1 MKYNEATDSY
11 QNEYME
17 DILDTG
23 FKYDIP
29 YVIDTEKYQQIL
41 TEYSQKSC
49 FKNTDT
55 VIFHAD
61 YSVDDDNIPWLYA
74 FYVFPSNQPTESD
87 SSYDCILFDRYRE
100 EQIKSKFDEF
110 VHKIAECVKYP
121 NDFVLTQIQKK
132 LESEMDEKKKN
143 IEYINKLLNRD
154 K

>member
-1 MKYNEATDSY
+1 MKYDKGTDSY

-23 FKYDIP
+23 LKYDIP
-29 YVIDTEKYQQIL
+29 YVIDMEKYQQVL
-41 TEYSQKSC
+41 TEYSETNS

-55 VIFHAD
+55 VIFYAD
-61 YSVDDDNIPWLYA
+61 YSVDEDHIPWLYA
-74 FYVFPSNQPTESD
+74 FYVFPSNQPTENIIT
-87 SSYDCILFDRYRE
+87 YDCVMFGSHRE
-100 EQIKSKFDEF
+100 GQIESKFSKF
-110 VHKIAECVKYP
+110 VHKIAECVKHP

-132 LESEMDEKKKN
+132 LESEIDEKKKN

>member
-1 MKYNEATDSY
+1 MKYDAATNSY

-23 FKYDIP
+23 LKYNIP
-29 YVIDTEKYQQIL
+29 YVIDMEKYQQVL
-41 TEYSQKSC
+41 TEYSETNS

-87 SSYDCILFDRYRE
+87 SSYDCILFDSHRE
-100 EQIKSKFDEF
+100 GQIESKFNKF
-110 VHKIAECVKYP
+110 VHKIAECVKHP

>member
-1 MKYNEATDSY
+1 MKYDAATNSY

-23 FKYDIP
+23 LKYNIP
-29 YVIDTEKYQQIL
+29 YVIDMEKYQQVL
-41 TEYSQKSC
+41 TEYSETNS

-61 YSVDDDNIPWLYA
+61 YSVDEDHIPWLYA
-74 FYVFPSNQPTESD
+74 FYAFPSNQPTESD
-87 SSYDCILFDRYRE
+87 ITYDCIMFDSHRK
-100 EQIKSKFDEF
+100 EQIESKFDEF

>member
-1 MKYNEATDSY
+1 MKYDAATNSY

-23 FKYDIP
+23 LKYNIP
-29 YVIDTEKYQQIL
+29 YVIDMEKYQQVL
-41 TEYSQKSC
+41 TEYSETNS

-87 SSYDCILFDRYRE
+87 NTYDCIMFDSHRK
-100 EQIKSKFDEF
+100 EQIESKFDEF
-110 VHKIAECVKYP
+110 VHKIAECVKHP

-132 LESEMDEKKKN
+132 LESELDEKKKN